1 MLAHSAYG
9 SGDARADLA
18 AAGHETVI
26 KAVLLRPAGSPGRLR
41 HDDATGTGTCP
52 NGLTRPI
59 TSSRAV
65 TFGGDCSQWVDP
77 HRRDVCHRH
86 GITRLAAEQTQYR
99 AMPEPCAIRNT
110 DRPVATGQTWG
121 HSIASSRHDEQ
132 SPARLTTT
140 TNRLF
145 RSLVA
150 LEGGAVSETWPT
162 VLSLH
167 SPDCRFSG
175 AVGGVV

>member
-26 KAVLLRPAGSPGRLR
+26 KAVLLHPAGSPGRLR
-41 HDDATGTGTCP
+41 HDDATRTVTCP

-65 TFGGDCSQWVDP
+65 TFGGDCSQWADP

-99 AMPEPCAIRNT
+99 AMPEPCATRNT

-121 HSIASSRHDEQ
+121 HSIASSRHDGQ

-162 VLSLH
+162 VLPLH